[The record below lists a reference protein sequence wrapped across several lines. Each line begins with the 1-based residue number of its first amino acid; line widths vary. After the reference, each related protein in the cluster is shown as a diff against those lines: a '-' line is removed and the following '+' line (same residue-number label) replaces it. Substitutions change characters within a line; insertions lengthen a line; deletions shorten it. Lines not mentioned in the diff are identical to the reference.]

1 MELTKA
7 TSMYQCITLYK
18 LLVSQAIRKYLDD
31 LRVEVEQL
39 EVGLKKE
46 IFGCTSGKAFV
57 ELELQ
62 IGGAIGD

>member
-7 TSMYQCITLYK
+7 TPMYQCITVYK

-46 IFGCTSGKAFV
+46 IFRCASGKAFV
-57 ELELQ
+57 VELH
-62 IGGAIGD
+62 IGAAIGD